1 MFGTAE
7 VIIIKHVVKP
17 LLKPCYLFVD
27 RAVKTSTPVFA
38 EVFRDRRQ
46 NNDVRRGVKADKE
59 PALIIIT
66 SSQRWGGESFLHLV
80 CRHTDRHTCEY
91 RARILCTEFAI
102 QKPLSRKDRPL
113 QEQRD
118 RSALVRFP
126 NPDYDYVGLRQRSRH
141 FHLITAVG
149 MIFIASLE
157 KIRHNNC
164 RTLSLKTSYNYRA
177 HDIFRCASIS

>member
-1 MFGTAE
+1 MPDSVQPLGKSSFLALVKTVFGTAE

-66 SSQRWGGESFLHLV
+66 SSQRWGGESFLQVLW
-80 CRHTDRHTCEY
+80 
-91 RARILCTEFAI
+91 
-102 QKPLSRKDRPL
+102 SR
-113 QEQRD
+113 
-118 RSALVRFP
+118 
-126 NPDYDYVGLRQRSRH
+126 YVS
-141 FHLITAVG
+141 T
-149 MIFIASLE
+149 
-157 KIRHNNC
+157 
-164 RTLSLKTSYNYRA
+164 
-177 HDIFRCASIS
+177 

>member
-66 SSQRWGGESFLHLV
+66 SSQRWGGESFLQI
-80 CRHTDRHTCEY
+80 CCG
-91 RARILCTEFAI
+91 
-102 QKPLSRKDRPL
+102 
-113 QEQRD
+113 
-118 RSALVRFP
+118 LVRK
-126 NPDYDYVGLRQRSRH
+126 LH
-141 FHLITAVG
+141 F
-149 MIFIASLE
+149 
-157 KIRHNNC
+157 
-164 RTLSLKTSYNYRA
+164 
-177 HDIFRCASIS
+177 

>member
-66 SSQRWGGESFLHLV
+66 SSQRWGGESFLQKCQINGEKFTVRYTPIHH
-80 CRHTDRHTCEY
+80 HTTHTQH
-91 RARILCTEFAI
+91 I
-102 QKPLSRKDRPL
+102 
-113 QEQRD
+113 
-118 RSALVRFP
+118 
-126 NPDYDYVGLRQRSRH
+126 
-141 FHLITAVG
+141 
-149 MIFIASLE
+149 
-157 KIRHNNC
+157 
-164 RTLSLKTSYNYRA
+164 
-177 HDIFRCASIS
+177 

>member
-1 MFGTAE
+1 MSPLSLPWLKLCFGTAE

-66 SSQRWGGESFLHLV
+66 SSQRWGGESFLQ
-80 CRHTDRHTCEY
+80 
-91 RARILCTEFAI
+91 F
-102 QKPLSRKDRPL
+102 
-113 QEQRD
+113 
-118 RSALVRFP
+118 
-126 NPDYDYVGLRQRSRH
+126 DYGMVQGT
-141 FHLITAVG
+141 LIEC
-149 MIFIASLE
+149 I
-157 KIRHNNC
+157 
-164 RTLSLKTSYNYRA
+164 SYIY
-177 HDIFRCASIS
+177 I